1 MAKWS
6 SSRAQSIQMGL
17 PFSNGRTPILC
28 ESEKF
33 NDLISHIEKVSL
45 SLHKKKD
52 FTRIVLVEVVKA
64 RVVVVFRCILEKA
77 NFRLG
82 AFTVKP

>member
-6 SSRAQSIQMGL
+6 SSQSIQMGL

-45 SLHKKKD
+45 SLHKKD

-82 AFTVKP
+82 AFTTQPC